1 MPKIPQTDDSYDD
14 SEGGGSSEESGQQTA
29 LIPKKL
35 CPDMKVGDKVILKIV
50 AGHDDDWEVVYPG
63 EHDDEAEEAAESQ
76 PSDTAGS
83 TPAAAPADTGM
94 YG

>member
-1 MPKIPQTDDSYDD
+1 MPKIPQTDDPYDD

-50 AGHDDDWEVVYPG
+50 AGHDDDWEVIYPG
-63 EHDDEAEEAAESQ
+63 EHDDESEEATQSESPEMAGPA
-76 PSDTAGS
+76 PS
-83 TPAAAPADTGM
+83 DTGM